1 MSDAIRVA
9 IADDH
14 PVVRRG
20 LRAFLDSLDDIEV
33 VGEAVDGERAV
44 QVVVTEEPDVLLLD
58 LKMPKLDGIGVISRL
73 RSRGTST
80 RILVLT
86 SFTAQQQVI
95 PAIQAGAD
103 GYLLKD
109 ADPSELE
116 QAIRAVYRGDPLLA
130 PEAAAA
136 VMAAVSGQTLDLPE
150 LDRLTP
156 REREV
161 LAGLGRGLSNRSLA
175 EELFITEKTIKTHV
189 SSILMKLG
197 LADRVQAALFAVR
210 VGLADPRDIGPKP

>member
-44 QVVVTEEPDVLLLD
+44 QLVVTEEPDVLLLD

-210 VGLADPRDIGPKP
+210 VGLADPRDIGPKS

>member
-33 VGEAVDGERAV
+33 VGEAADGEKAV
-44 QVVVTEEPDVLLLD
+44 QLVVTEEPDVLLLD

-73 RSRGTST
+73 RSRGAST

>member
-44 QVVVTEEPDVLLLD
+44 QLVVTEEPDVLLLD

-73 RSRGTST
+73 RSRGAST

>member
-1 MSDAIRVA
+1 MGDAIRVA

-33 VGEAVDGERAV
+33 VGEAVDGEAAV
-44 QVVVTEEPDVLLLD
+44 RLAVTEEPDVLLLD

-73 RSRGTST
+73 RSRGAST

-86 SFTAQQQVI
+86 SFTAQQEVI

-116 QAIRAVYRGDPLLA
+116 QAIRAVHRGDPLLA

-136 VMAAVSGQTLDLPE
+136 VMAAVSGRTPDLPE

-161 LAGLGRGLSNRSLA
+161 LAGLGRGLSNRALA
-175 EELFITEKTIKTHV
+175 EELFISEKTIKTHV

-197 LADRVQAALFAVR
+197 LTDRVQAALFAVR
-210 VGLADPRDIGPKP
+210 VGLADPRDIGPKS

>member
-44 QVVVTEEPDVLLLD
+44 QLVVTEEPDVLLLD

>member
-1 MSDAIRVA
+1 
-9 IADDH
+9 
-14 PVVRRG
+14 
-20 LRAFLDSLDDIEV
+20 
-33 VGEAVDGERAV
+33 
-44 QVVVTEEPDVLLLD
+44 
-58 LKMPKLDGIGVISRL
+58 MPKLDGIGVISRL

>member
-1 MSDAIRVA
+1 MGDAIRVA

-33 VGEAVDGERAV
+33 VGEAVDGEAAV
-44 QVVVTEEPDVLLLD
+44 RLAVTEEPDVLLLD

-73 RSRGTST
+73 RSRGAST

-86 SFTAQQQVI
+86 SFTAQQEVI

-109 ADPSELE
+109 ADPSDLE
-116 QAIRAVYRGDPLLA
+116 QAIRAVFRGDPLLA

-136 VMAAVSGQTLDLPE
+136 VMAAVSGQTADLPE

-175 EELFITEKTIKTHV
+175 EELFISEKTIKTHV

-197 LADRVQAALFAVR
+197 LTDRVQAALFAVR
-210 VGLADPRDIGPKP
+210 VGLADPRDIGPKS

>member
-1 MSDAIRVA
+1 MSDAIRVI

-20 LRAFLDSLDDIEV
+20 LRAFLDSLNDIEV
-33 VGEAVDGERAV
+33 VGEAVDGVGAV
-44 QVVVTEEPDVLLLD
+44 QLTVTEEPDVLLLD

-73 RSRGTST
+73 RSRGAST

-116 QAIRAVYRGDPLLA
+116 QAIRAVYRGDSLLA
-130 PEAAAA
+130 PKAAAA
-136 VMAAVSGQTLDLPE
+136 VMAAVSGETPDLPE
-150 LDRLTP
+150 LARLTP
-156 REREV
+156 REHEV
-161 LAGLGRGLSNRSLA
+161 LAGLGRGLSNRGLA

-210 VGLADPRDIGPKP
+210 VGLADPRDIGPKS

>member
-20 LRAFLDSLDDIEV
+20 LRAFLDSLSDVEV
-33 VGEAVDGERAV
+33 VGEAEDGESAV
-44 QVVVTEEPDVLLLD
+44 QLTVNEAPDVLLLD
-58 LKMPKLDGIGVISRL
+58 LKMPKLDGVGVISRL

-86 SFTAQQQVI
+86 SFTAQQEVI

-116 QAIRAVYRGDPLLA
+116 QAIRAVHRGDPLLA

-136 VMAAVSGQTLDLPE
+136 VMAAVSGQTPDFPE

-161 LAGLGRGLSNRSLA
+161 LAGLGRGLSNRGLA
-175 EELFITEKTIKTHV
+175 EELFVSEKTIKTHV
-189 SSILMKLG
+189 SSVLMKLG

-210 VGLADPRDIGPKP
+210 VGMADPRDVGPKS

>member
-20 LRAFLDSLDDIEV
+20 LRAFLDSLNDIEV
-33 VGEAVDGERAV
+33 VGEAEDGEAAV
-44 QVVVTEEPDVLLLD
+44 RLAVSEEPDVLLLD

-73 RSRGTST
+73 RSRGAST

-116 QAIRAVYRGDPLLA
+116 NAIRAVHRGDPLLA

-136 VMAAVSGQTLDLPE
+136 VMAAVSGQTPDFPE
-150 LDRLTP
+150 LARLTP

-161 LAGLGRGLSNRSLA
+161 LTGLGHGLSNRGLA

-210 VGLADPRDIGPKP
+210 VGLADPRDIGPKS

>member
-1 MSDAIRVA
+1 MGDAIRVA

-33 VGEAVDGERAV
+33 VGEAVDGEAAV
-44 QVVVTEEPDVLLLD
+44 QLVVTEEPDVLLLD

-73 RSRGTST
+73 RSRGAST

-116 QAIRAVYRGDPLLA
+116 RAIRAVYRGEPLLA

-136 VMAAVSGQTLDLPE
+136 VMAAVSAQTADLPE

-161 LAGLGRGLSNRSLA
+161 LAGLGRGLSNRGLA
-175 EELFITEKTIKTHV
+175 EELFISEKTIKTHV

-197 LADRVQAALFAVR
+197 LTDRVQAALFAVR
-210 VGLADPRDIGPKP
+210 VGLADPRDIGPKS

>member
-44 QVVVTEEPDVLLLD
+44 QLVVTEEPDVLLLD

-73 RSRGTST
+73 RSRGAST

-86 SFTAQQQVI
+86 SFTAQQHVI

-189 SSILMKLG
+189 SSIQMKLG

-210 VGLADPRDIGPKP
+210 VGLADPRDIDPKP

>member
-44 QVVVTEEPDVLLLD
+44 QLVVTEEPDVLLLD

-73 RSRGTST
+73 RSRGAST

-210 VGLADPRDIGPKP
+210 VGLADPRDIGPKS

>member
-1 MSDAIRVA
+1 MGDAIRVA

-33 VGEAVDGERAV
+33 VGEAVDGEAAV
-44 QVVVTEEPDVLLLD
+44 RLAVTEQPDVLLLD

-73 RSRGTST
+73 RSRGAST

-136 VMAAVSGQTLDLPE
+136 VMAAVSGRTPDLPE

-161 LAGLGRGLSNRSLA
+161 LAGLGRGLSNRGLA
-175 EELFITEKTIKTHV
+175 EELFISEKTVKTHV

-197 LADRVQAALFAVR
+197 LTDRVQAALFAVR
-210 VGLADPRDIGPKP
+210 VGLADPRDIGPKS

>member
-44 QVVVTEEPDVLLLD
+44 QLVVTEEPDVLLLD

-210 VGLADPRDIGPKP
+210 VGLADPRDIDPKP

>member
-1 MSDAIRVA
+1 MGDAIRVV

-20 LRAFLDSLDDIEV
+20 LRAFLDSLDDIDV
-33 VGEAVDGERAV
+33 VGEAVDGEAAIRLA
-44 QVVVTEEPDVLLLD
+44 VTEEPDVLLLD
-58 LKMPKLDGIGVISRL
+58 LKMPKLDGIGVITRL
-73 RSRGTST
+73 RSRGASV

-86 SFTAQQQVI
+86 SFTAQAQVI

-116 QAIRAVYRGDPLLA
+116 EAIRAVYRGDPLLA
-130 PEAAAA
+130 PAAAAA
-136 VMAAVSGQTLDLPE
+136 VMAAVSGRAPDFPE

-161 LAGLGRGLSNRSLA
+161 LAGLGRGLSNRGLA

-210 VGLADPRDIGPKP
+210 VGLADPRDISPKS

>member
-1 MSDAIRVA
+1 MGDVIRVA

-33 VGEAVDGERAV
+33 VGEAVDGEAAV
-44 QVVVTEEPDVLLLD
+44 RLAVTEEPDVLLLD

-73 RSRGTST
+73 RSRGAST

-116 QAIRAVYRGDPLLA
+116 RAIRAVYRGEPLLA
-130 PEAAAA
+130 PEAAAV
-136 VMAAVSGQTLDLPE
+136 VMAAVSAQTADLPE

-161 LAGLGRGLSNRSLA
+161 LAGLGRGLSNRGLA
-175 EELFITEKTIKTHV
+175 EELFISEKTIKTHV

-197 LADRVQAALFAVR
+197 LTDRVQAALFAVR
-210 VGLADPRDIGPKP
+210 VGLADPRDIGPKS

>member
-44 QVVVTEEPDVLLLD
+44 QLVVTEDPDVLLLD

-86 SFTAQQQVI
+86 SFTDQQQVI

-210 VGLADPRDIGPKP
+210 VGLADPRDIGPKS

>member
-1 MSDAIRVA
+1 MSDTIRVI

-20 LRAFLDSLDDIEV
+20 LRAFLDSLNDIEV
-33 VGEAVDGERAV
+33 VGEAVDGVGAV
-44 QVVVTEEPDVLLLD
+44 QLTVTEEPDVLLLD

-86 SFTAQQQVI
+86 SFTAQEQVI

-116 QAIRAVYRGDPLLA
+116 QAIRAVYRGDALLA
-130 PEAAAA
+130 PKAAAA
-136 VMAAVSGQTLDLPE
+136 VMAAVSGETPDLPE
-150 LDRLTP
+150 LARLTP
-156 REREV
+156 REHEV
-161 LAGLGRGLSNRSLA
+161 LAGLGRGLSNRDLA

>member
-33 VGEAVDGERAV
+33 VGEAADGERAV
-44 QVVVTEEPDVLLLD
+44 QLVVTEEPDVLLLD

>member
-20 LRAFLDSLDDIEV
+20 LRAFLDSLNDIEV
-33 VGEAVDGERAV
+33 VGEAVDGEEAV
-44 QVVVTEEPDVLLLD
+44 RLTVTEEPDVLLLD

-73 RSRGTST
+73 RSRGAST

-86 SFTAQQQVI
+86 SFTAQQEVI
-95 PAIQAGAD
+95 PAIKAGAD

-116 QAIRAVYRGDPLLA
+116 QAIRAVYRGEPLLA

-136 VMAAVSGQTLDLPE
+136 VMAAVSSQTPDLPE

-161 LAGLGRGLSNRSLA
+161 LAGLGRGLSNRGLA

-189 SSILMKLG
+189 SSILMKLA

-210 VGLADPRDIGPKP
+210 VGLADPRDIGPKS

>member
-1 MSDAIRVA
+1 MGDAIRVV

-20 LRAFLDSLDDIEV
+20 LRAFLDSLDDIDV
-33 VGEAVDGERAV
+33 VGEAVDGEAAIRLA
-44 QVVVTEEPDVLLLD
+44 VTEEPDVLLLD
-58 LKMPKLDGIGVISRL
+58 LKMPKLDGIGVITRL
-73 RSRGTST
+73 RSRGASV

-86 SFTAQQQVI
+86 SFTAQAQVI

-103 GYLLKD
+103 GYLPKD

-116 QAIRAVYRGDPLLA
+116 EAIRAVYRGDPLLA
-130 PEAAAA
+130 PAAAAA
-136 VMAAVSGQTLDLPE
+136 VMAAVSGRAPDFPE

-161 LAGLGRGLSNRSLA
+161 LAGLGRGLSNRGLA

-210 VGLADPRDIGPKP
+210 VGLADPRDISPKS

>member
-1 MSDAIRVA
+1 MGDVIRVA

-33 VGEAVDGERAV
+33 VGEAVDGEAAV
-44 QVVVTEEPDVLLLD
+44 RLAVTEEPDVLLLD
-58 LKMPKLDGIGVISRL
+58 LKMPKLDGIGVINRL
-73 RSRGTST
+73 RSRGAST

-116 QAIRAVYRGDPLLA
+116 RAIRAVYRGEPLLA

-136 VMAAVSGQTLDLPE
+136 VMAAVSAQTADLPE

-161 LAGLGRGLSNRSLA
+161 LAGLGRGLSNRGLA
-175 EELFITEKTIKTHV
+175 EELFISEKTIKTHV

-197 LADRVQAALFAVR
+197 LTDRVQAALFAVR
-210 VGLADPRDIGPKP
+210 VGLADPRDIGPKS

>member
-33 VGEAVDGERAV
+33 VGEAADGERAV
-44 QVVVTEEPDVLLLD
+44 QLVVTEEPDVLLLD

-210 VGLADPRDIGPKP
+210 VGLADPRDIGPKS

>member
-14 PVVRRG
+14 PVVRQG
-20 LRAFLDSLDDIEV
+20 LRAFLDSLSDVEV
-33 VGEAVDGERAV
+33 VGEAEDGESAV
-44 QVVVTEEPDVLLLD
+44 QLTVTEEPDVLLLD
-58 LKMPKLDGIGVISRL
+58 LKMPKLDGVGVISRL

-86 SFTAQQQVI
+86 SFTAQQEVI

-116 QAIRAVYRGDPLLA
+116 QAIRAVHRGDPLLA

-136 VMAAVSGQTLDLPE
+136 VMAAVSGQTPDFPE

-161 LAGLGRGLSNRSLA
+161 LAALGRGLSNRGLA
-175 EELFITEKTIKTHV
+175 EELFVSEKTIKTHV
-189 SSILMKLG
+189 SSVLMKLG

-210 VGLADPRDIGPKP
+210 VGLADPRDVGPKP

>member
-33 VGEAVDGERAV
+33 VGEAARGERAV
-44 QVVVTEEPDVLLLD
+44 QLVVTEEPDVLLLD

-73 RSRGTST
+73 RSRGAST

-86 SFTAQQQVI
+86 SFTAQQHVI

-130 PEAAAA
+130 PEAAAE

>member
-1 MSDAIRVA
+1 MSEAIRVV

-20 LRAFLDSLDDIEV
+20 LRAFLDSLSDIEV
-33 VGEAVDGERAV
+33 VGEAVDGEEAV
-44 QVVVTEEPDVLLLD
+44 RLAVTKDPDVLLLD
-58 LKMPKLDGIGVISRL
+58 LKMPKLDGIGVISQL
-73 RSRGTST
+73 RSRGASV

-86 SFTAQQQVI
+86 SFTAQQHVI

-116 QAIRAVYRGDPLLA
+116 QAIRAVHRGDPLLA

-136 VMAAVSGQTLDLPE
+136 VMAAVSGKTPNFPE

-175 EELFITEKTIKTHV
+175 EELFIAEKTIKTHV

-197 LADRVQAALFAVR
+197 VADRVQAALFAVR
-210 VGLADPRDIGPKP
+210 VGLADPRDIGPKS

>member
-1 MSDAIRVA
+1 MGDAIRVA

-33 VGEAVDGERAV
+33 VGEAVDGEAAV
-44 QVVVTEEPDVLLLD
+44 RLAVTEEPDVLLLD

-73 RSRGTST
+73 RSRGAST

-86 SFTAQQQVI
+86 SFTAQQEVI

-136 VMAAVSGQTLDLPE
+136 VMAAVSGRTPDLPE

-161 LAGLGRGLSNRSLA
+161 LAGLGRGLSNRALA
-175 EELFITEKTIKTHV
+175 EELFISEKTIKTHV

-197 LADRVQAALFAVR
+197 LTDRVQAALFAVR
-210 VGLADPRDIGPKP
+210 VGLADPRDIGPKS

>member
-1 MSDAIRVA
+1 MGDAIRVA

-33 VGEAVDGERAV
+33 VGEAVDGEAAV
-44 QVVVTEEPDVLLLD
+44 RLAVTEEPDVLLLD

-73 RSRGTST
+73 RSRGAST

-86 SFTAQQQVI
+86 SFTAQQEVI

-116 QAIRAVYRGDPLLA
+116 QAIRAVHRGDPLLA

-136 VMAAVSGQTLDLPE
+136 VMAAVSGRTPDVPE

-161 LAGLGRGLSNRSLA
+161 LAGLGRGLSNRALA
-175 EELFITEKTIKTHV
+175 EELFISEKTIKTHV

-197 LADRVQAALFAVR
+197 LTDRVQAALFAVR
-210 VGLADPRDIGPKP
+210 VGLADPRDIGPKS